1 MFFSKAKIFLTAL
14 FFFLLGVLLAILTI
28 QNKEKIISFFT
39 PKLSPIPTLS
49 PTPTAEE
56 KLLANC
62 QTYTNSKAGIELC
75 LPEAWVVKTEEGPK
89 GTSLAS
95 IVLQS
100 PNFTSRTFEEGPTVK
115 LEIENGAQLNISVTR
130 ITAGSSLTSFE
141 ALKEFW
147 HLGRGGHAI
156 EREEEIFVADKQA
169 LYHVLTDIKPATA
182 IDTHFISDRLV
193 YDLIYYASPELLPR
207 AKSRGVEGEKLYRE
221 ILETFKFLPTDAMI
235 SLTSGLEIVNPR
247 SEEEIS
253 LPYLVIILDS
263 AGIVSSSRERPTLV
277 VKNQTTQELA
287 NLSSRPSA
295 GSGEYETSWQ
305 KGTPGEYQIVAEV
318 IKEDGQIFESSP
330 VQIIVH

>member
-14 FFFLLGVLLAILTI
+14 LFFLFGVLLATLVI
-28 QNKEKIISFFT
+28 QNKEK
-39 PKLSPIPTLS
+39 
-49 PTPTAEE
+49 PTPTPTLAPTPTVEE
-56 KLLANC
+56 KLLVNC

-75 LPEAWVVKTEEGPK
+75 LPEDWVVKTEEGPK
-89 GTSLAS
+89 GTSLAR

-100 PNFTSRTFEEGPTVK
+100 PDFK
-115 LEIENGAQLNISVTR
+115 EIESGAQLNISVTR
-130 ITAGSSLTSFE
+130 ITAGSSLASFE
-141 ALKEFW
+141 TLKEFW

-182 IDTHFISDRLV
+182 IDTHFINDRLV
-193 YDLIYYASPELLPR
+193 YDLIYYTSPELLPR

-221 ILETFKFLPTDAMI
+221 ILASLKLAPTDAMI

-253 LPYLVIILDS
+253 FPYLVIILDS

-277 VKNQTTQELA
+277 VKNQTTQEIA

-330 VQIIVH
+330 VQISVH